1 MKSVKIGVSACRG
14 MSPLTL
20 EKADYIEIKKITEEE
35 VAYFMRLT
43 EKPILFH
50 LQYSGDNSYYLPA
63 AFDLKDRL
71 AEISPAYEEAK
82 PRLTSLHFGL
92 SARSMS
98 IDTES
103 YMAVALSGLLTK
115 EEIVT
120 NLEKNLKT
128 FKNRFPETK
137 LLVENVEF
145 IPEALSKGAYRY
157 VQEADF
163 FTSHVKKWHKMG
175 ILDGIVFDVAHGL
188 ITAGNHPSYNG
199 LTALPLNTGVD
210 YVARLKK
217 RNDLFEY
224 FKIYISQMPLTLI
237 REIHISGITRL
248 SNGVWVDSHMI
259 IGEKELT
266 GLEILLNSLHD
277 NSEKY
282 IPITLEYSRDMDKI
296 TYQLDTLRNFC
307 NAEQ

>member
-1 MKSVKIGVSACRG
+1 MKSVKIGISAHRG
-14 MSPLTL
+14 MSSSTL

-35 VAYFMRLT
+35 VVFFRRLT
-43 EKPILFH
+43 EKPVLFH
-50 LQYSGDNSYYLPA
+50 IQYSDNNSYYLPA
-63 AFDLKDRL
+63 AFDLKDHL
-71 AEISPAYEEAK
+71 AGIASAYDKAQ

-128 FKNRFPETK
+128 FKYRFPETK
-137 LLVENVEF
+137 LLVENLEF

-163 FTSHVKKWHKMG
+163 FTSHVTKWHKMG

-188 ITAGNHPSYNG
+188 ITAGNHPYYNG
-199 LTALPLNTGVD
+199 LTALPLNTGDD

-217 RNDLFEY
+217 RNDLFKY

-266 GLEILLNSLHD
+266 GLKILLNSLHD
-277 NSEKY
+277 NSEENM
-282 IPITLEYSRDMDKI
+282 PITLEYSRDMSKI